1 MEEIMKM
8 TLLTDKICTRKA
20 NRRTARFARCGDD
33 LREDGRKIMKRIR
46 PLNLV
51 VASLFVVTA
60 VMLLASAPVK
70 VSAQTRSGL
79 PFVPRFPIGFSS
91 QASPS
96 AFVQGLF
103 QAPWRGFDTGIF
115 GSGFGPASFATGDL
129 D

>member
-46 PLNLV
+46 PL
-51 VASLFVVTA
+51 SFIIITSSFVVTA
-60 VMLLASAPVK
+60 ALLLASAPVK

-103 QAPWRGFDTGIF
+103 Q
-115 GSGFGPASFATGDL
+115 
-129 D
+129 